1 MRRILVAL
9 FAGLSWFGQ
18 GANDLRASSRPGPDE
33 AALRAHLA
41 FLADDVLE
49 GRGTGQR
56 GGDLAVRYLE
66 TQLQVLG
73 MQPVNGTSYR
83 QKVRLAGLRLDA
95 AASGLS
101 FTGPKGSLT
110 PVLGSELA
118 LGAAAPEAQVSVD
131 APLVFVG
138 HGIAAPDGSRDDY
151 KGLDVRGRIL
161 VMLVGDR
168 PGGPPAPLC
177 CEPENLYG
185 RWTYKF
191 EEAKRHG
198 AAGVLL
204 VHTDRS
210 AGYGWA
216 VVRNSWTQER
226 FQREGA
232 GQAGAVQG
240 WLTEATAQRLFA
252 LAGQDFKALAG
263 GADALSFKP
272 TPLDLRAKGQIR
284 STVRTLDQWNVAG
297 LLPGTDPALK
307 QELVIYSAHWDH
319 FGKGADGA
327 IYSGAVDNG
336 TGCAAV
342 LALAGALVHRP
353 LPRSVLFFFPCGE
366 EQGLLGSS
374 AYVAAPLW
382 PLAPTVLD
390 INLESL
396 NVVGPTRDIGLL
408 GSTAPKL
415 RALCEQAAASTG
427 LVLMPAKADPTG
439 LCFRSDHFPFM
450 QAGVPA
456 LSPGFSLDGGFDY
469 LGDKAAAQAQAA
481 SFLERYHRPTDRYD
495 PTWNLEGL
503 MQQVRFAL
511 ELGRLAGTGPSLR
524 STP

>member
-1 MRRILVAL
+1 MRSLFCAVLACLAL
-9 FAGLSWFGQ
+9 AAQ
-18 GANDLRASSRPGPDE
+18 GPGVDE
-33 AALRAHLA
+33 SALRAHLA

-73 MQPVNGTSYR
+73 LQPAHGTSYR
-83 QKVRLAGLRLDA
+83 QAVRLSGLRLDV
-95 AASGLS
+95 AASHLA
-101 FTGPKGSLT
+101 FTGAKGALT
-110 PVLGSELA
+110 PAQGTDLVM
-118 LGAAAPEAQVSVD
+118 GAAAADQSLAVE

-138 HGIAAPDGSRDDY
+138 HGITAADGSRDDY

-168 PGGPPAPLC
+168 HAGPPMPLC
-177 CEPENLYG
+177 CEAENFYG

-191 EEAKRHG
+191 EEARRRG
-198 AAGVLL
+198 AAGALL
-204 VHTDRS
+204 VHTAAS
-210 AGYGWA
+210 AGYGWP
-216 VVRNSWTQER
+216 VVRNGWTQER
-226 FQREGA
+226 FQREGS
-232 GQAGAVQG
+232 GQPGALQG
-240 WLTEATAQRLFA
+240 WLTEATAVRLFA
-252 LAGQDFKALAG
+252 LAGQDFQALAT
-263 GADALSFKP
+263 GADAPAFRP
-272 TPLDLRAKGQIR
+272 VPLEVRAKGHLR
-284 STVRTLDQWNVAG
+284 SAVRSLVQWNVAG
-297 LLPGTDPALK
+297 LLPGTDPDLR

-327 IYSGAVDNG
+327 IYTGAVDNG

-342 LALAGALVHRP
+342 LVLAKALVHQP
-353 LPRSVLFFFPCGE
+353 LKRSVMFFFPCGE

-382 PLAPTVLD
+382 PLAKTVLA

-408 GSTAPKL
+408 GSKEPRL
-415 RALCEQAAASTG
+415 RSLCAQAAAATG
-427 LVLMPAKADPTG
+427 LVITPAKADPAG

-456 LSPGFSLDGGFDY
+456 LSPGFSLDGGWDY
-469 LGDKAAAQAQAA
+469 LGDQAAAQARAA
-481 SFLERYHRPTDRYD
+481 DFMNHYHRPTDRYD
-495 PTWNLEGL
+495 PAWNLGGL

-511 ELGRLAGTGPSLR
+511 ELGRLAGSGPSAR
-524 STP
+524 